1 MMAKRILAVFMV
13 MALWAGVAYA
23 KDLEVKK
30 AAGDNTVV
38 VKMEKNPPI
47 VGDNKIT
54 VEIVDKMGKYVKDA
68 KVTVNANM
76 PAMPGMPAMN
86 YDSALALKDNTYVGV
101 TSLSMSGSWNITAKI
116 AQGGKNYSVK
126 FTVDAR

>member
-38 VKMEKNPPI
+38 VKMQKNPPI
-47 VGDNKIT
+47 VGENAIT

-68 KVTVNANM
+68 KVTVNYGM
-76 PAMPGMPAMN
+76 PAMTGMPAMN
-86 YDSALALKDNTYVGV
+86 YDTTLAQKDNLYAGV
-101 TSLSMSGSWNITAKI
+101 LNISMSGSWNVTAKVT
-116 AQGGKNYSVK
+116 QGGKTYSVK